1 MDEETLKEKFKQLN
15 PYKTPVIS
23 DPFTNEIIDVES
35 INKKAFDHIIE
46 ELKFVKKSG
55 ESKIL
60 VLQGEPGSG
69 KSHLLARVYR
79 NAEKERFL
87 FALYNPLIIR
97 IESTYHSLL
106 KSLFDSLERKHTTLM
121 TKPINHLRGEI
132 IRIGLSGYKGKEDP
146 KTNLIINEI
155 CNPKKEKLPYVNY
168 ENFESLPNA
177 TKARLRKVISENA
190 LEFVKKN
197 SGSALGK
204 KYLLAIFEALID
216 TNTYDTLLE
225 LVNEG
230 GLSKEDS
237 AKLRLSSG
245 FSINEDVAQE
255 ILRSIFVL
263 SPFPIL
269 LSIDQIEHLDRR
281 LGEEGIKQ
289 FLEDTVSLVEHSK
302 KLLLLL
308 SAQTAIFR
316 KWMTILPVHIK
327 DRLSNT
333 ATLEPMTTEQGLEI
347 IKARNAYYFKK
358 LNETPKDPYFPFN
371 KEILLEE
378 IKKHR
383 MRSPRN
389 IIKLA
394 DDILEGKI
402 IEEVPT
408 TSIEETYENILK
420 KQIYKKEETE
430 DSLGELL
437 LTLFDG
443 KNLYP
448 HSKKIVIKL
457 DDYFIGI
464 DNSKA
469 NYYPSVKKLTLNL
482 NRKNNTKGVLIRDEK
497 LPIREGTK
505 SSKLIDKYK
514 ITIRYFTKDEGKSI
528 LALQKLISYTES
540 GDLELPLEEVKI
552 FAKEK
557 VEAFLERKTIE
568 LTKKNIEE
576 RNSSTA
582 QLKQNER
589 AEDIVNKIVKEL
601 DRFRIL
607 RISHFIDLNANRE
620 IINDVITILQSRE
633 NIKVIERNGDFFIAK
648 EDL

>member
-1 MDEETLKEKFKQLN
+1 M
-15 PYKTPVIS
+15 
-23 DPFTNEIIDVES
+23 
-35 INKKAFDHIIE
+35 
-46 ELKFVKKSG
+46 
-55 ESKIL
+55 
-60 VLQGEPGSG
+60 
-69 KSHLLARVYR
+69 LARVYR

-106 KSLFDSLERKHTTLM
+106 KSLFDSLERKHTTLR

-132 IRIGLSGYKGKEDP
+132 IRIGLLGYRGEEDP

-168 ENFESLPNA
+168 ENFESLPND
-177 TKARLRKVISENA
+177 TKTRLRKVISENA
-190 LEFVKKN
+190 LEYVKKN
-197 SGSALGK
+197 SDFTLGK
-204 KYLLAIFEALID
+204 RYLLAIFEALID

-230 GLSKEDS
+230 GLSKEDCS
-237 AKLRLSSG
+237 KLRLSSG
-245 FSINEDVAQE
+245 FNINEDVAQE
-255 ILRSIFVL
+255 ILRSIFIL

-281 LGEEGIKQ
+281 LGEEGIRH

-316 KWMTILPVHIK
+316 KWMTVLPVHIK

-333 ATLEPMTTEQGLEI
+333 ATLEPMTADQGLEI

-358 LNETPKDPYFPFN
+358 LNETPDDPYFPFN
-371 KEILLEE
+371 KEMLLEE

-389 IIKLA
+389 VIKLA

-408 TSIEETYENILK
+408 TSIEESYESIFK
-420 KQIYKKEETE
+420 KQIYKKEEME

-457 DDYFIGI
+457 DNYFIGI

-469 NYYPSVKKLTLNL
+469 NYYPSVKKLTLSLSRNHSA
-482 NRKNNTKGVLIRDEK
+482 KGVLIRDEK

-514 ITIRYFTKDEGKSI
+514 IAIRYFNKDEGKSI

-540 GDLELPLEEVKI
+540 GDLELPIEEVKT
-552 FAKEK
+552 FAKKK
-557 VEAFLERKTIE
+557 VEAFLEGKTIE
-568 LTKKNIEE
+568 LTKNISEV
-576 RNSSTA
+576 RKPTTT

-589 AEDIVNKIVKEL
+589 IAETVVKITKEL

-607 RISHFIDLNANRE
+607 RISHFVDLNANKD
-620 IINDVITILQSRE
+620 IINDVISALQSKE
-633 NIKVIERNGDFFIAK
+633 NIRVIERNGDFLIAK

>member
-46 ELKFVKKSG
+46 ELKAVKKSG

-97 IESTYHSLL
+97 IESTYYSLL
-106 KSLFDSLERKHTTLM
+106 KSLFDSLERKHTTLR

-132 IRIGLSGYKGKEDP
+132 IRIGLLSYKGEEDP

-168 ENFESLPNA
+168 ENFESLPND

-190 LEFVKKN
+190 LEYVKKN
-197 SGSALGK
+197 SDYTLGK

-216 TNTYDTLLE
+216 TTNYDILLE
-225 LVNEG
+225 LINEG
-230 GLSKEDS
+230 GLSKEDCL
-237 AKLRLSSG
+237 KLRLSSG
-245 FSINEDVAQE
+245 FNINEDVAQE
-255 ILRSIFVL
+255 ILRSIFIL

-281 LGEEGIKQ
+281 LGEEGIRQ
-289 FLEDTVSLVEHSK
+289 FLEDIVSLVEHSK

-316 KWMTILPVHIK
+316 KWVRILPTHLK

-333 ATLEPMTTEQGLEI
+333 ATLEPMTADQGLEI
-347 IKARNAYYFKK
+347 IRARNAYYFKK
-358 LNETPKDPYFPFN
+358 LNETPYDPYFPFS
-371 KEILLEE
+371 KEMLLEE

-402 IEEVPT
+402 VQEVPL
-408 TSIEETYENILK
+408 TSVEESYENIFK
-420 KQIYKKEETE
+420 KQIYKKEEME
-430 DSLGELL
+430 DALGELL

-457 DDYFIGI
+457 NDYSIGI

-469 NYYPSVKKLTLNL
+469 NYYPTVKKLTLSLSRNHSA
-482 NRKNNTKGVLIRDEK
+482 KGVLIRDEK

-514 ITIRYFTKDEGKSI
+514 IYIRYFNKDEGKGI

-540 GDLELPLEEVKI
+540 GDIDLPLEEVKA

-557 VEAFLERKTIE
+557 VELFLEGSTIE
-568 LTKKNIEE
+568 LVKRAETRKPLA
-576 RNSSTA
+576 A

-589 AEDIVNKIVKEL
+589 AEEIVSRITKEL

-607 RISHFIDLNANRE
+607 RISHFVDLNANKD
-620 IINDVITILQSRE
+620 IINDVINVLQSQE
-633 NIKVIERNGDFFIAK
+633 NIRVIERNGDFLIAK
-648 EDL
+648 EDI